1 MALSKEDSR
10 RLVRHM
16 REDKPN
22 PLAQAAYER
31 GREILRSLK

>member
-1 MALSKEDSR
+1 MVLSKEDAL

-22 PLAQAAYER
+22 PLAQSAYER